1 MKSSTDV
8 SVMKRPQASWAAKVV
23 LMAAVLG
30 GMLGVVQPAITP
42 AVAHA
47 AVFQGPDKLG
57 WGRAAVL
64 FNRDETFSIGT
75 GGLINIPPSNPAVAA
90 FYAVKG
96 TLAVIALQYYN
107 RGLCSAYLWS
117 ARPWD
122 NQGFMSRKC

>member
-8 SVMKRPQASWAAKVV
+8 SKRPQASWAAKMV
-23 LMAAVLG
+23 LMVAVLAG
-30 GMLGVVQPAITP
+30 ILGVVQPAITP
-42 AVAHA
+42 AVAQA

-57 WGRAAVL
+57 WGRAALL

-75 GGLINIPPSNPAVAA
+75 GGLINIPPTNPAVAA

-96 TLAVIALQYYN
+96 TLGFIAMQYYN

-122 NQGFMSRKC
+122 NQGFVSRKC